1 MASRRSPQHLS
12 QKAPV
17 RLHIG
22 RLAILALLLIGAAFY
37 VQPLRNFFAQQD
49 RYLGEAAVF
58 EQARSE
64 NAALKQQVAALG
76 TRAYVTRQAREEFQL
91 VPAGM
96 QVFVVKGLPE
106 SDPSRTTDPAKPPV
120 VAKPSMVERLND
132 LWQTAGR

>member
-1 MASRRSPQHLS
+1 MASKSSSQRPG

-17 RLHIG
+17 RLHVG

-37 VQPLRNFFAQQD
+37 VQPLRNFFSQQD

-58 EQARSE
+58 EQARTE

-76 TRAYVTRQAREEFQL
+76 TRAYITRQAREEFQL

-106 SDPSRTTDPAKPPV
+106 GDPSQTTDPAKSPA
-120 VAKPSMVERLND
+120 VAKPSVVDRLND
-132 LWQTAGR
+132 LWQTVGR

>member
-1 MASRRSPQHLS
+1 
-12 QKAPV
+12 
-17 RLHIG
+17 
-22 RLAILALLLIGAAFY
+22 

-49 RYLGEAAVF
+49 RYLNEAAVF

-64 NAALKQQVAALG
+64 NTALKQQVAALG
-76 TRAYVTRQAREEFQL
+76 TRAYITRQAREEFQL

-106 SDPSRTTDPAKPPV
+106 TDPSQTTDLAQPPV
-120 VAKPSMVERLND
+120 TAKPSVVERLND